1 MLTFEKVLDVFQ
13 PFLAEGVYEMILTT
27 HGYTILEWDSRCQEW
42 ISVKLCSTPDD
53 MAETLL
59 EHLSYYLEYK
69 ATLGRRELTED
80 DLAQVAAQRK
90 IIEKELR

>member
-13 PFLAEGVYEMILTT
+13 PLLSEGIYEIVSTS
-27 HGYTILEWDSRCQEW
+27 HGYAILEWDPCCQEW
-42 ISVKLCSTPDD
+42 IGVKLCVTPND

-59 EHLSYYLEYK
+59 EHLTNFLEYR

-80 DLAQVAAQRK
+80 DLAQIAVQRK
-90 IIEKELR
+90 IVQNKLQ